1 MSSQPSIT
9 TTAVTS
15 SDSSNNNN
23 QVEAVEGGGQGEEL
37 PSTLE
42 AAIDTIKQL
51 TMKRDKLLAD
61 KAKTD
66 KEIEKLNKR
75 TRIETLKSL
84 IPRELFAR
92 SDTWEAELEKVY
104 LWQGLSDKD
113 ISDIY
118 QAKLSS
124 IDSGKRVKQH
134 SSSSTK
140 KEEDSSR
147 YAHFKTVP
155 QFHSAAAT
163 KIQQSMSENERLFNL
178 MKRIAGS
185 NSSNNN

>member
-1 MSSQPSIT
+1 MSQPT
-9 TTAVTS
+9 TTSTVTSTTS
-15 SDSSNNNN
+15 SDSSSSNNN
-23 QVEAVEGGGQGEEL
+23 QVEAEGAIEGGVEL

-42 AAIDTIKQL
+42 AALDVIKKLEAKRTELL
-51 TMKRDKLLAD
+51 TQKEKS
-61 KAKTD
+61 T
-66 KEIEKLNKR
+66 KEIEKLQKR
-75 TRIETLKSL
+75 TRMETLKSL

-134 SSSSTK
+134 SSSSLTMQDK
-140 KEEDSSR
+140 
-147 YAHFKTVP
+147 YAHFKSIP
-155 QFHSAAAT
+155 QFHNAAT
-163 KIQQSMSENERLFNL
+163 KIQQAASDNAKLFSL
-178 MKRIAGS
+178 MKKIAGS
-185 NSSNNN
+185 SNN